1 MLDNAEKI
9 FNVDESGINTE
20 LRQGNV
26 MVKKGSKNVH
36 SLSKG
41 SCDHITINCC
51 VSAAGHVLPPMIIYE
66 KLLPSAPYEARGS
79 LNAL

>member
-20 LRQGNV
+20 LRQGNF

-41 SCDHITINCC
+41 SCDHITTNCC
-51 VSAAGHVLPPMIIYE
+51 VSAAGHVLPPIIIYE
-66 KLLPSAPYEARGS
+66 KLFPSAPYEARGS